1 MKELTLKQIA
11 NKLRCI
17 FSRLTKLEQRTFEQV
32 NADWNATTGPEEIL
46 NKPDLSLKADSRPY
60 KVYTALLSQSGSG
73 DFFQQ
78 INSGD
83 LDIGVTYL
91 IQSVG
96 GADFSNVGGSNVEG
110 EYFIATG
117 TTPNSW
123 GTGGQL
129 EYTPAAPVVTVLEN
143 TIGNIWFTYNGIG
156 IYHINSIELFTQ
168 NKTVVFIQN
177 TTEDSNNSS
186 TNLGYAGLLPYN
198 IQIITAVQS
207 GGLWLND
214 DTVLNNTPIEIRV
227 YN

>member
-1 MKELTLKQIA
+1 MSTSYTAKGDEQGNVLK
-11 NKLRCI
+11 
-17 FSRLTKLEQRTFEQV
+17 
-32 NADWNATTGPEEIL
+32 
-46 NKPDLSLKADSRPY
+46 PY
-60 KVYTALLSQSGSG
+60 KVYTALLRQSGG

-83 LDIGVTYL
+83 LEIGVTYL
-91 IQSVG
+91 IQLVE

-129 EYTPAAPVVTVLEN
+129 EYNAAAPVVTVLEN

-156 IYHINSIELFTQ
+156 IYNINSIELFKE

-177 TTEDSNNSS
+177 TTDDGNNSS
-186 TNLGYAGLLPYN
+186 TNLGYGGLLPYN

-207 GGLWLND
+207 EGLWLNSD
-214 DTVLNNTPIEIRV
+214 GVLNNTPIEIRV